1 MKTPNYHT
9 VDFSLKS
16 GSTGDTII
24 TDRFPDGKILAASV
38 CVPGGL
44 PSQIVNLTMSDSG
57 RKLFQ
62 GSNLKD
68 WEQRQGGDYISSMK
82 PIGADGGKTYELD
95 FSSRTALTADLNGQV
110 VFVME
115 QPQNDVC

>member
-1 MKTPNYHT
+1 MTPNYHT
-9 VDFSLKS
+9 IDFSLAA
-16 GSTGDTII
+16 GSNGDTIH
-24 TDRFPDGKILAASV
+24 TDKFPDGKILAASV

-44 PSQIVNLTMSDSG
+44 PRQIVNLTMSDSG

-82 PIGADGGKTYELD
+82 PIGAAGGKSYVLD
-95 FSSRTALTADLNGQV
+95 FSSKKSLAADLEGQI
-110 VFVME
+110 VFVIE
-115 QPQNDVC
+115 QPQNAAC

>member
-1 MKTPNYHT
+1 MKTNYHI
-9 VDFSLKS
+9 VDFILAT
-16 GSTGDTII
+16 GTNGDTID

-44 PSQIVNLTMSDSG
+44 PSQIVNLTISDSG

-68 WEQRQGGDYISSMK
+68 WQQRQGGDYISSMK
-82 PIGADGGKTYELD
+82 PIGADGGKNYVLD
-95 FSSRTALTADLNGQV
+95 FSSRKPLTSDVEGQV
-110 VFVME
+110 VFVIE
-115 QPQNDVC
+115 QPQGTAC